1 MSSIL
6 QSLLFPPEPIDPP
19 RIRTTKKKLVGCVK
33 TQRSRADNDDLIL
46 SKMSKTKSH
55 TTNDLVALTG
65 LSIGVVRESFRRLS
79 ENGAITCTRPY
90 IQGSERRHGLWV
102 KS

>member
-1 MSSIL
+1 MGSL
-6 QSLLFPPEPIDPP
+6 LESLLFPTTPIAPP
-19 RIRTTKKKLVGCVK
+19 KIAKKKLVGIVK
-33 TQRSRADNDDLIL
+33 KQRSRADNDDLIL
-46 SKMSKTKSH
+46 SKMSKDKGK
-55 TTNDLVALTG
+55 TTHDLVGLTG

-90 IQGSERRHGLWV
+90 IQGNERRHGLWV